1 MGLLPILSVFDTVT
15 IGTML
20 NFNSGNKGHGVK
32 NLTCKQT
39 FTLTYH
45 FHYRSITT
53 HHNERKYS
61 ILEKAR
67 INLEEM

>member
-1 MGLLPILSVFDTVT
+1 
-15 IGTML
+15 ML
-20 NFNSGNKGHGVK
+20 NFNNGNIGHGVE

-45 FHYRSITT
+45 LHYRSITK
-53 HHNERKYS
+53 HHNEGKYS